1 MKARTAST
9 LFVAMALPVALLIG
23 CQSNPN
29 RGASQGYS
37 SAQQEK
43 AMVDDMNLHRA
54 GKTGQRAASRQDNAE
69 LRETITE
76 HPVRSRESQASGGTV
91 NEMVEGEGLPRPG
104 NQSTRQP
111 EPGMV
116 EPGQQR

>member
-1 MKARTAST
+1 MKASI
-9 LFVAMALPVALLIG
+9 LFVAVALPVSLLVG
-23 CQSNPN
+23 CQSSPN
-29 RGASQGYS
+29 RNTSQGYS

-76 HPVRSRESQASGGTV
+76 HPVRSNESQTTGGTV
-91 NEMVEGEGLPRPG
+91 NEMVEGEGLPRPSDQG
-104 NQSTRQP
+104 TRQP
-111 EPGMV
+111 EPGTV
-116 EPGQQR
+116 EPGQRR

>member
-1 MKARTAST
+1 MKAST
-9 LFVAMALPVALLIG
+9 WCVAMVLPVSLLIG
-23 CQSNPN
+23 CQSSPN
-29 RGASQGYS
+29 RGTSQGYS

-76 HPVRSRESQASGGTV
+76 NPVRSRESQATGGTV
-91 NEMVEGEGLPRPG
+91 NEMVEGQGLPRPSD
-104 NQSTRQP
+104 QSTRQP
-111 EPGMV
+111 EPGTV
-116 EPGQQR
+116 EPGQR